1 MKVGVFGG
9 TFDPIHLGHLLLAQQ
24 ALEEGQLDQVWFIP
38 AGEPPHKRDKAITP
52 AHHRARMVELAIE
65 DNPAFCLSRIE
76 LEREGPSYT
85 IDTLEELTDKYPNYR
100 FFLIIGAD
108 MVKDLPHWYKI
119 KKILQYV
126 RVIGLKRPG
135 VSTDGLPVEMAERVI
150 WIREAI
156 ETNISSTAIR
166 ERLSQGKSVRY
177 LVPDPVCQYMKEY
190 RLYES

>member
-24 ALEEGQLDQVWFIP
+24 ALEEAQLDRVWFIP
-38 AGEPPHKRDKAITP
+38 AGEPPHKLDKPITP

-65 DNPAFCLSRIE
+65 GNPDFCLSRIE
-76 LEREGPSYT
+76 LERRGPSYT
-85 IDTLEELTDKYPNYR
+85 IDTLEELTDKYPNYQ
-100 FFLIIGAD
+100 FFLIAGAD

-126 RVIGLKRPG
+126 RIIGLQRPG
-135 VSTDGLPVEMAERVI
+135 FSTDDLPAEMAERVI

-156 ETNISSTAIR
+156 ETNLSSSAVR
-166 ERLSQGKSVRY
+166 ERLNSGKSIRY
-177 LVPDPVCQYMKEY
+177 LVPDPVCRYMKEH